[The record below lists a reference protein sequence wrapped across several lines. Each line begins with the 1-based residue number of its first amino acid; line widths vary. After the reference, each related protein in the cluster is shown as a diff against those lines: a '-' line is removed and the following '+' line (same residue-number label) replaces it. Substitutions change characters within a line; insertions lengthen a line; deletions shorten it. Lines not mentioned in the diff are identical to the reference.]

1 MMKYNEYGKISECME
16 CKMHSNVKKYGEQTA
31 AEFRTYLSFLLF
43 WFLFFWSL
51 TEPVLCYRCTQ
62 CISVNKSLFS
72 IQGIK

>member
-43 WFLFFWSL
+43 
-51 TEPVLCYRCTQ
+51 
-62 CISVNKSLFS
+62 
-72 IQGIK
+72 